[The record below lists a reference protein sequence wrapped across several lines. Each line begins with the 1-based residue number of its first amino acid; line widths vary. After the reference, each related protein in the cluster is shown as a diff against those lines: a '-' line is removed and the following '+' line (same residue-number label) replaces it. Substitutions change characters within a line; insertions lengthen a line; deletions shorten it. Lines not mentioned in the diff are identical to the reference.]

1 MYPTCSLVDPDSEQ
15 PMMELLNPEQV
26 GCRVFLFSRRARM
39 PKEEDWKRRLAELLR
54 EHPDIGNDFTGKV
67 EINMNQGGITRIF
80 ANKELK

>member
-1 MYPTCSLVDPDSEQ
+1 
-15 PMMELLNPEQV
+15 MELLNPEQEKDV
-26 GCRVFLFSRRARM
+26 GYFIFEEGRM

-54 EHPDIGNDFTGKV
+54 EHPDIGDDFTGKV

>member
-1 MYPTCSLVDPDSEQ
+1 
-15 PMMELLNPEQV
+15 
-26 GCRVFLFSRRARM
+26 M